1 MKRAKLSFSNIILI
15 TACLVVVVS
24 ILFLNVINTRNIITL
39 KNSIDTLSIENK
51 NISILRTTSDEFLA
65 AELLFTQFT
74 QTKDSV
80 VLNISAQSINKAVAH
95 MKLLKSEG
103 DSGRAAQIT
112 QQLKQEKPIGQLI
125 LDFEQLSELLK
136 SGSMDL
142 GNTTQIDSVKSIFS
156 KTNSHLKTVLVKED
170 AFRENL
176 NATIFKN
183 AVTGTNVI
191 QKFFWVSLLII
202 LFIVGVLV
210 YNIYKMVNY
219 ENEILEARERAMKL
233 AQVKSRFLSNM
244 SHEIRSPLTAIMG
257 FTEIIDKIE
266 TDTEKK
272 NYLHAIKTSSEHLL
286 STVNDVLD
294 FSKLDAGKLKLEKQQ
309 FLIGTAIQEVAFALS
324 TTSAAKKGIKVETV
338 IELDRTLSVKG
349 DLFRLKQI
357 LYNLLSN
364 AVKFTEKGGVTITAN
379 VSGTSGNQV
388 MVKIAVADSGIGI
401 PNDQIKTVFEE
412 FTQVTNNSTSKDTR
426 RAIKGTGLGLSICKM
441 LVELQ
446 GGTIGVESKLNQGS
460 VFTFA
465 IPYEVANNQ
474 AGVETE
480 KEETIMNSL
489 PASSLIGK
497 RVLVVEDNDVNIML
511 LTMLLKKVGIV
522 YDIAKDGEI
531 GLQLF
536 KDNPY
541 DVILTDINVPKLTG
555 DELATLVRQDVDASK
570 RTIPII
576 GLTATIVQDDLDDYI
591 NAGINEVLVKPFK
604 QDELYAII
612 EKYVAKT

>member
-1 MKRAKLSFSNIILI
+1 M
-15 TACLVVVVS
+15 VVVVS

-51 NISILRTTSDEFLA
+51 NISILRTASDELLD
-65 AELLFTQFT
+65 AELNFTRFT
-74 QTKDSV
+74 QTGDTSLSLV
-80 VLNISAQSINKAVAH
+80 ASSLMDKAIENL
-95 MKLLKSEG
+95 KLLKVES

-112 QQLKQEKPIGQLI
+112 QQLSKDNSLSFLITEIETLSLQVKQSLTNLNNKIQV
-125 LDFEQLSELLK
+125 
-136 SGSMDL
+136 
-142 GNTTQIDSVKSIFS
+142 DSVQNKLATYNLQF
-156 KTNSHLKTVLVKED
+156 KKVLVRED

-183 AVTGTNVI
+183 AVTGTDVV

-219 ENEILEARERAMKL
+219 ENEILEARERAVKL

-257 FTEIIDKIE
+257 FTEIIDKSE
-266 TDTEKK
+266 TDADKK
-272 NYLHAIKTSSEHLL
+272 NFLHAIKTSSEHLL

-294 FSKLDAGKLKLEKQQ
+294 FSKLDAGKLKLDKQP
-309 FLIGTAIQEVAFALS
+309 FYISSAIQEVAFALS
-324 TTSAAKKGIKVETV
+324 STSAAKKGISIETI
-338 IELDRTLSVKG
+338 IELDKKLALKG

-364 AVKFTEKGGVTITAN
+364 AVKFTEKGGVIIKAN
-379 VSGTSGNQV
+379 IVGTSANQV
-388 MVKIAVADSGIGI
+388 MIKFSVKDSGIGI

-412 FTQVTNNSTSKDTR
+412 FTQVTNNNTSKDTR
-426 RAIKGTGLGLSICKM
+426 RSIKGTGLGLSICKL

-460 VFTFA
+460 VFTFT
-465 IPYEVANNQ
+465 IPYEVASVK
-474 AGVETE
+474 VENE
-480 KEETIMNSL
+480 KEQSVMNNIT
-489 PASSLIGK
+489 SSLKGK
-497 RVLVVEDNDVNIML
+497 RALVIEDNDVNIML

-522 YDIAKDGEI
+522 YDIAKDGEV

-536 KDNPY
+536 NDNQY
-541 DVILTDINVPKLTG
+541 DIILTDINVPKLTG
-555 DELATLVRQDVDASK
+555 DEIAIIVRQDSNESK
-570 RTIPII
+570 RAIPII

-591 NAGINEVLVKPFK
+591 NSGINEVLVKPFK
-604 QDELYAII
+604 QDDLYTII
-612 EKYVAKT
+612 EKYVS

>member
-51 NISILRTTSDEFLA
+51 NISILRTTSDELLD
-65 AELLFTQFT
+65 AELNFTRYT
-74 QTKDSV
+74 QTGDTSLSLV
-80 VLNISAQSINKAVAH
+80 AANLMDKAIGH
-95 MKLLKSEG
+95 LKLLKVES

-112 QQLKQEKPIGQLI
+112 MQLNKDNSLSFLIAEFESISHQLNQSLVDLNNKLQVDSVQNKLATYNLQLKDVLI
-125 LDFEQLSELLK
+125 
-136 SGSMDL
+136 
-142 GNTTQIDSVKSIFS
+142 
-156 KTNSHLKTVLVKED
+156 KED

-183 AVTGTNVI
+183 AVTGTDVI

-219 ENEILEARERAMKL
+219 ENEILEARERAVKL

-257 FTEIIDKIE
+257 FTEIIDKSE
-266 TDTEKK
+266 TDLDKK
-272 NYLHAIKTSSEHLL
+272 NFLHAIKTSSEHLL

-294 FSKLDAGKLKLEKQQ
+294 FSKLDAGKLKLDKQP
-309 FLIGTAIQEVAFALS
+309 FYISAAIQEVAFALS
-324 TTSAAKKGIKVETV
+324 TTSAAKKGVSVDTEID
-338 IELDRTLSVKG
+338 LDKNLALKG

-364 AVKFTEKGGVTITAN
+364 AVKFTEKGGVVIKA
-379 VSGTSGNQV
+379 SIAGTSANQV
-388 MVKIAVADSGIGI
+388 MIKISVADSGIGI

-446 GGTIGVESKLNQGS
+446 GGTIGVESKLNHGS

-465 IPYEVANNQ
+465 IPYEVANDK
-474 AGVETE
+474 VENE
-480 KEETIMNSL
+480 KEQSVMNNVSTSL
-489 PASSLIGK
+489 KGK
-497 RVLVVEDNDVNIML
+497 RVLVIEDNDVNIML
-511 LTMLLKKVGIV
+511 LTMLLKKVGII
-522 YDIAKDGEI
+522 YDIAKDGEV
-531 GLQLF
+531 GLQFF
-536 KDNPY
+536 KDNQY
-541 DVILTDINVPKLTG
+541 DIILTDINVPKLTG
-555 DELATLVRQDVDASK
+555 DEIAVIVRQDTNETK
-570 RTIPII
+570 RTIPIV

-591 NAGINEVLVKPFK
+591 NSGINEVLVKPFK
-604 QDELYAII
+604 QDDLYAII
-612 EKYVAKT
+612 EKYVS